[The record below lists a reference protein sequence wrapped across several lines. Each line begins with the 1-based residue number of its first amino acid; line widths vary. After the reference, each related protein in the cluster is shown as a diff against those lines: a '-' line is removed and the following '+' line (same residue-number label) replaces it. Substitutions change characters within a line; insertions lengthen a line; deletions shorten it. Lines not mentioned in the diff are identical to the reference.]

1 MMTFLWETNFFL
13 YMFSTSLDSL
23 ILKRTSWRTFEETP
37 ISSPLQDKL
46 KEMFE
51 CKNITS
57 PFGGNCR
64 FSWFDM
70 TDVAGSEKKQ
80 YGTYGMIK
88 GAQHFILSTI
98 SESKYSWENCG
109 YLLEYII
116 LAATEMELGTCWL
129 GGTFNKSNFAQ
140 QLTLKEN
147 EIIPAIV
154 PIGLPKKRRIKENI
168 IRKAIKAKKRL
179 DWNKLFFLNDATTP
193 LVTETREECKQALE
207 NVRLGPSASNKQPW
221 RIVKDEKLDLFHFYI
236 LNEDSKMAKAYQKM
250 RKLDIGIAVCHFDL
264 TMQERSV
271 SGHWLFNNPE
281 IPSTREWKY
290 TISWKAE

>member
-1 MMTFLWETNFFL
+1 
-13 YMFSTSLDSL
+13 MFTTSLDDL
-23 ILKRTSWRTFEETP
+23 ILKRTSWRTFEENP
-37 ISSPLQDKL
+37 ISRSIQNKMKDL
-46 KEMFE
+46 FE
-51 CKNITS
+51 FRNIKS
-57 PFGGNCR
+57 PFRGNCR

-70 TDVAGSEKKQ
+70 TGVASSEKKQ

-88 GAQHFILSTI
+88 GVQHFILSTV
-98 SESKYSWENCG
+98 SESQYSWENCG

-116 LAATEMELGTCWL
+116 LVATEMGLGTCWL

-147 EIIPAIV
+147 ERIPAII

-179 DWNKLFFLNDATTP
+179 DWNKIFFLNDTTTP
-193 LVTETREECKQALE
+193 LVTETREEYKQALE

-221 RIVKDEKLDLFHFYI
+221 RIIKDEKNDLFHFYVI
-236 LNEDSKMAKAYQKM
+236 NEDGKMTNAYQKM

-264 TMQERSV
+264 TMQERGI
-271 SGHWLFNNPE
+271 SGQWVFKNPE
-281 IPSTREWKY
+281 ISSAHGWKY
-290 TISWKAE
+290 TISWKAEQS